1 MLTTVYGS
9 VNRGSRP
16 GARHLMRARQTART
30 VRQLRAAEYFAR
42 HGVEGG
48 DDPGSASPPRELL
61 SARGGVGDHELSAF
75 HTVAYTW
82 SPGCTGTPDS
92 STVVPIIFRHSSAA
106 QYIAFGANVSSSSS
120 RWRTASCASAASH
133 GCGARRPR
141 GVRGALPARA
151 PERFLGARATPS
163 GRRRSV
169 ARQVLGDANARAATS
184 GCWLS
189 QPTLPATQVREP
201 SCVRTIGSTGGDG
214 GSAAVASLPD
224 GRRIERRWTIPGAA
238 GGGYD

>member
-1 MLTTVYGS
+1 MRLLPLMVAGPAVLKVFAERYLLEPPSDSWELT
-9 VNRGSRP
+9 
-16 GARHLMRARQTART
+16 
-30 VRQLRAAEYFAR
+30 
-42 HGVEGG
+42 
-48 DDPGSASPPRELL
+48 PR
-61 SARGGVGDHELSAF
+61 
-75 HTVAYTW
+75 
-82 SPGCTGTPDS
+82 
-92 STVVPIIFRHSSAA
+92 
-106 QYIAFGANVSSSSS
+106 
-120 RWRTASCASAASH
+120 
-133 GCGARRPR
+133 
-141 GVRGALPARA
+141 
-151 PERFLGARATPS
+151 PS

-224 GRRIERRWTIPGAA
+224 GRRIEGRWTIPGAA